1 MNSWIISSWLQTNA
15 ITPYEQK
22 ISNVTNGST
31 QALLKNDVLKFN
43 ILLLYSSTIYL
54 YIHRYS
60 TSIITFKSPWYS
72 TIINTKVRKELTV
85 PWWILWADEVKNIR
99 EKTNTQKLTSQV
111 LSDHC
116 LTLTLRVAPG
126 GRHITPTQDTNIFIR
141 AVKVGGVRIKVP
153 LVPAV
158 VVLFTTAAVGQV
170 HRLLSRA
177 VNQETLAH
185 TSWTDPEAK

>member
-1 MNSWIISSWLQTNA
+1 MNSWIKSSWLQTNA

-99 EKTNTQKLTSQV
+99 EKNKHTETHLSSFV
-111 LSDHC
+111 WPLSDLDLASSPRGETYHPH
-116 LTLTLRVAPG
+116 PG
-126 GRHITPTQDTNIFIR
+126 HEHLYQ
-141 AVKVGGVRIKVP
+141 
-153 LVPAV
+153 
-158 VVLFTTAAVGQV
+158 
-170 HRLLSRA
+170 SR
-177 VNQETLAH
+177 Q
-185 TSWTDPEAK
+185 SWRC